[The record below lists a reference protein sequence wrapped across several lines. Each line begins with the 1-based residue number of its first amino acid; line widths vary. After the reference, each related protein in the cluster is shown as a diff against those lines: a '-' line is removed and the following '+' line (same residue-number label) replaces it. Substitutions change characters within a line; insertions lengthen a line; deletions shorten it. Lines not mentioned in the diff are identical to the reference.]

1 MSDFRTKR
9 MRVAPWSAWVE
20 DPDKKPGFLK
30 DLATILTSKVLAQ
43 LPPSM
48 QLERQD
54 QAAVSEWVAALD
66 RDADVMAVF
75 IDYRLVGLLILSVG
89 PDNNQHL
96 GYLLSESVWG
106 KGLAS
111 ELVRGHVSALEAS
124 GLAYRLLGGVGVEN
138 PASARVLIKSGFR
151 LEPELSDDKTD
162 VYVLQIGR
170 RT

>member
-1 MSDFRTKR
+1 
-9 MRVAPWSAWVE
+9 
-20 DPDKKPGFLK
+20 
-30 DLATILTSKVLAQ
+30 
-43 LPPSM
+43 M

-75 IDYRLVGLLILSVG
+75 MDDRLVGLLILSVV

-106 KGLAS
+106 QGLAS
-111 ELVRGHVSALEAS
+111 ELVGGHVSALEDS
-124 GLAYRLLGGVGVEN
+124 GQSYRLVGGVGVEN
-138 PASARVLIKSGFR
+138 PASARVLVKSGFR